1 MKKIIVFLSVFI
13 LSICSFGKNISTNV
27 LEQNVERDII
37 VYQAQNVPSVEYVK
51 KSELYIFLDYLFL
64 ISKSERTVNITYIL
78 PYGSSISIIKKPI
91 NFSQELIK

>member
-37 VYQAQNVPSVEYVK
+37 VYQAQNVPSVVYVK